1 MNLFW
6 PARCAYDQKGLLLST
21 LAKTDGILGLSRSKV
36 SLPSQLAR
44 KGIIKNVVGHCLT
57 IDGGGGYLFLGD
69 DFVPQWG
76 MAWVPMPSGLSMWV
90 NISREQHPP
99 LPLSFPPLFLLALN
113 MICLTYKETNISWQ
127 NTQIEVQSEGNHN
140 FLYSLLIIFY
150 LFFG

>member
-99 LPLSFPPLFLLALN
+99 PLSILPLFLLALN

-140 FLYSLLIIFY
+140 FIYSLLIFFY